1 LAEEAQAQYDGHDGI
16 GEYVA
21 YAACRPEDADKVEA
35 IVRAEMAGLAE
46 SLTDDELSRARAKV
60 ATAVVVAGERPAGR
74 MRRLGTLWLY
84 RGQYT
89 TLEEELAQID
99 RLTVD
104 DLRSVLR
111 DFPLRPALSARVL
124 PE

>member
-1 LAEEAQAQYDGHDGI
+1 ME
-16 GEYVA
+16 
-21 YAACRPEDADKVEA
+21 
-35 IVRAEMAGLAE
+35 GLA
-46 SLTDDELSRARAKV
+46 SSITDEELSNARAKV

-84 RGQYT
+84 RGQYA

-104 DLRSVLR
+104 DLRKVLHE
-111 DFPLRPALSARVL
+111 FPLRPVLSARVM